1 MCPEC
6 RFHSF
11 PYDAQ
16 IPVKVDGVYE
26 TRTFNT
32 VDDVWDVVDLIITET
47 ESFNEKGKDFDV
59 ALSVSSQLP
68 FFCCKNHML
77 DNEIQKDISKYL
89 YCKDYGI
96 SPFGGSYGDQPKR
109 WVGKH
114 HTIKNALGRKEKQ
127 AMEKMKNG

>member
-1 MCPEC
+1 
-6 RFHSF
+6 
-11 PYDAQ
+11 
-16 IPVKVDGVYE
+16 
-26 TRTFNT
+26 
-32 VDDVWDVVDLIITET
+32 
-47 ESFNEKGKDFDV
+47 
-59 ALSVSSQLP
+59 
-68 FFCCKNHML
+68 ML